1 MTDNLERQWRDHVND
16 GAVVQ
21 WIKRTL
27 RRWLNPRPP
36 VFVLSMG
43 VRSYGTDGTTTKMY
57 MQRQVHPDTQPVK
70 MPLIMPIAVR
80 DGQEVYVVIEDFHIY
95 ARTNF

>member
-43 VRSYGTDGTTTKMY
+43 VRSYDADMTTTKMY
-57 MQRQVHPDTQPVK
+57 LQAEVYPDTQPVK

-80 DGQEVYVVIEDFHIY
+80 TGQDVMVAIEDFYIRVR
-95 ARTNF
+95 ANI